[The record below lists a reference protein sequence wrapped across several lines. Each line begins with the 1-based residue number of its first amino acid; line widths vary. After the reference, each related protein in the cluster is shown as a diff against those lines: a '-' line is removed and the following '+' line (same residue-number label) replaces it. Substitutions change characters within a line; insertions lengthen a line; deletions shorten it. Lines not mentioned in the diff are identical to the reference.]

1 MLLSDVIYSFFLT
14 SQISV
19 GVLANSLVFLIYAY
33 IFLIEPHL
41 KKPMDVM
48 CMHLTL
54 VNTVT
59 IVFQSTPQLVSSF
72 GVKDFLDDIGCK
84 TFLYISRVTR
94 GLSICTTS
102 LLSVFQA
109 ITVSPS
115 HSRWAWLKSQLSQW
129 ILPSLLSFWVIDML
143 ICIYILEAVRA
154 RLNFSVVGLR
164 YVHAYCESRPL
175 EEYVPILVLY
185 VLMIHDLVCMVPM
198 VGSSLYMVLILYRH
212 RRRARHIHSLTHSSQ
227 SSAENKATR
236 TILLLVLCF
245 VVFYFANNL
254 LMIYGLYASEQN
266 ARLEGINGI
275 LSSSYRTFCP
285 FLLIRNNKVFLR
297 LTSCFS
303 KMRVIFSR
311 RAYNG

>member
-1 MLLSDVIYSFFLT
+1 MLPSDMIYSFFLT
-14 SQISV
+14 SQIFI
-19 GVLANSLVFLIYAY
+19 GVVANSLVFLIYAY

-59 IVFQSTPQLVSSF
+59 IVFQSTPQLVSFF

-115 HSRWAWLKSQLSQW
+115 HSKWAWLKSQLSQW
-129 ILPSLLSFWVIDML
+129 ILPSLLSFWVINML
-143 ICIYILEAVRA
+143 ICIINIDALRA
-154 RLNFSVVGLR
+154 KSNFSVAHLR
-164 YVHAYCESRPL
+164 YAHAYCESRQI
-175 EEYVPILVLY
+175 EEHVSILFLS
-185 VLMIHDLVCMVPM
+185 LIMMHDLVCMVPM
-198 VGSSLYMVLILYRH
+198 VGSSLYMVFILYRH
-212 RRRARHIHSLTHSSQ
+212 RRRARLIHSLTHSSQ

-245 VVFYFANNL
+245 VVFYSTNNI
-254 LMIYGLYASEQN
+254 LMLYGYYN
-266 ARLEGINGI
+266 AEKNIRLEGINGI
-275 LSSSYRTFCP
+275 LSSCYRTFCP
-285 FLLIRNNKVFLR
+285 FLLIKNNKIFLR
-297 LTSCFS
+297 LISSIS
-303 KMRVIFSR
+303 KMRTFST
-311 RAYNG
+311 RAFRG

>member
-1 MLLSDVIYSFFLT
+1 MSASDTIYSFFFL
-14 SQISV
+14 SQIFI
-19 GVLANSLVFLIYAY
+19 GVVANSLVFLIYAY

-48 CMHLTL
+48 CMHLTV

-59 IVFQSTPQLVSSF
+59 IVFQSTPHLASFF
-72 GVKDFLDDIGCK
+72 GVKDFLDDIGCQ

-115 HSRWAWLKSQLSQW
+115 HSKWAWLKSQLSQW
-129 ILPSLLSFWVIDML
+129 ILPSLLSFWVINML
-143 ICIYILEAVRA
+143 IYSHIIESMRA
-154 RLNFSVVGLR
+154 KSNSTLGRGP
-164 YVHAYCESRPL
+164 YVQTYCQNIKV
-175 EEYVPILVLY
+175 EEYKSKLFLSA
-185 VLMIHDLVCMVPM
+185 MMMHDLVCMVPM

-245 VVFYFANNL
+245 VVFYVANNS
-254 LMIYGLYASEQN
+254 LMFYGLHNSGKN
-266 ARLEGINGI
+266 IRLEGINGI
-275 LSSSYRTFCP
+275 LSSCYRTFCP
-285 FLLIRNNKVFLR
+285 FLLIKHNKIFVR
-297 LTSCFS
+297 LISSISKIRMKFS
-303 KMRVIFSR
+303 
-311 RAYNG
+311 